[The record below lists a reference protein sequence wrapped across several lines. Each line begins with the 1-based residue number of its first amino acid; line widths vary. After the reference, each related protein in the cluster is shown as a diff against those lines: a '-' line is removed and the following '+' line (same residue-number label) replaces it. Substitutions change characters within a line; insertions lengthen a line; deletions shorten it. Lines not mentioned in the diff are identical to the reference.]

1 MEGELLDGRK
11 GLVPTNFIEKL
22 SGEDLLEFHRCA
34 VLANDPTQEEYS
46 TAVPVNL
53 PIEYPI
59 SPEKPAAPICKGLKS
74 TKKFDGF
81 TSFVFQTKRRA
92 IC

>member
-59 SPEKPAAPICKGLKS
+59 SPEKTAAPICK
-74 TKKFDGF
+74 D
-81 TSFVFQTKRRA
+81 FVKYANFR
-92 IC
+92 

>member
-34 VLANDPTQEEYS
+34 VLANDRFSKCHSSIIGERL
-46 TAVPVNL
+46 AVHANDDVANL
-53 PIEYPI
+53 
-59 SPEKPAAPICKGLKS
+59 
-74 TKKFDGF
+74 
-81 TSFVFQTKRRA
+81 
-92 IC
+92 